1 MAALMHCAC
10 NPVELPS
17 QLSKTVRACRLSMHA
32 CSSFSTCLYTSNM
45 KLCCRNSLLAVV
57 KKKLTFEYEN
67 YGIPPLMELPL
78 FTLHHFLR
86 RFQNLH
92 KKFGLEPSLARCMLN
107 LIIAPWW
114 LTVHNWNF
122 HAHVKSISRQLSKTH
137 GKIAKKS
144 FAPCKSWLNVVT
156 HQLNTKKESLIL

>member
-1 MAALMHCAC
+1 MINSHYCMMAALMHHTC

-57 KKKLTFEYEN
+57 KEKLTFEY
-67 YGIPPLMELPL
+67 YPPPRSTKGIPPLTELPV
-78 FTLHHFLR
+78 FTLHNFLH

-92 KKFGLEPSLARCMLN
+92 KKFGFNKPSLDA
-107 LIIAPWW
+107 W
-114 LTVHNWNF
+114 
-122 HAHVKSISRQLSKTH
+122 SIS
-137 GKIAKKS
+137 
-144 FAPCKSWLNVVT
+144 
-156 HQLNTKKESLIL
+156 SLLCDG